1 MAYNNHCGIRCKCHS
16 TLALDNCE
24 AVEVVAA
31 PLLLSCCT
39 DLVARTKALLSLERT
54 EVTCVRE
61 EVSLAHRK
69 ALLVAHDCYE
79 QIEVELVGGFGPEEE
94 EHGQIGLDLTAKD
107 SEDGV
112 DDEDM
117 ALVGNQVL
125 RDNRTDRERNAMVE
139 YCWESKASCQ
149 EDMHGAC
156 SLEGQADD
164 SYRDGLQVEPKN
176 MVSRSSVLVL
186 PAGCWTHR

>member
-125 RDNRTDRERNAMVE
+125 RDNRTDRERNGMVA
-139 YCWESKASCQ
+139 YWWESKASCQ
-149 EDMHGAC
+149 EDTVAY
-156 SLEGQADD
+156 SQEGQEEGN
-164 SYRDGLQVEPKN
+164 RKDGLQVELQD
-176 MVSRSSVLVL
+176 MVIRSLALVL
-186 PAGCWTHR
+186 LEECWTHR